1 MLRALPT
8 FILLVILHF
17 YLKWAFYGP
26 MDRLLYRR
34 WEATEGARKAAKDAL
49 AAADARSA
57 AYQEAIRNAR
67 GEVFAEHERIRREW
81 QRRQAAAIEETR
93 RKSESAIREAK
104 DALAA
109 EASAGRLTLAARS
122 EALAEEIAAALLRRR
137 AS

>member
-26 MDRLLYRR
+26 MDRLLHRR
-34 WEATEGARKAAKDAL
+34 WEATEGARKAAQGAL
-49 AAADARSA
+49 AATDAKSA

-67 GEVFAEHERIRREW
+67 SEVFAEHERIRREW

-93 RKSESAIREAK
+93 RKTEAGIREARE
-104 DALAA
+104 ALAA
-109 EASAGRLTLAARS
+109 ETSAARLTLENQS
-122 EALAEEIAAALLRRR
+122 EALAEEIAGALLGRR